1 MFRLF
6 PLMPRG
12 TSPAMSSDEIFSR
25 AARRVRRHHVARAA
39 AADRWLLDRMWQE
52 LAARAADALPAPHSV
67 LLVGEDFGALAG
79 APILSAPQLMRAE
92 PGWRPGWPNP
102 ALACD
107 EDRIDTQGVRF
118 DLILACGTLD
128 SLHDVPGALIL
139 MRRLLNPGGRFFGAM
154 LGAGSLSTLRH
165 IAYGADSAQVARLHP
180 QIDVRAAGDL
190 LARAGFAEPV
200 ADMEIVPARFGTW
213 QRYVRDLRAN
223 GIGNCLTQ
231 RYTLPRATLTQW
243 MNRFDGLRDEDG
255 RVTEEF
261 CPVYLSGA
269 SPIPSQA

>member
-1 MFRLF
+1 
-6 PLMPRG
+6 
-12 TSPAMSSDEIFSR
+12 MSSEEIFSR
-25 AARRVRRHHVARAA
+25 AARRVRRHHVARAVPD
-39 AADRWLLDRMWQE
+39 DRWLLNRMWQD
-52 LAARAADALPAPHSV
+52 LAARATDALPAPRSV

-79 APILSAPQLMRAE
+79 APLLSAPHLLRAE

-107 EDRIDTQGVRF
+107 EDRIDAEGARF

-154 LGAGSLSTLRH
+154 LGGGSLSALRH
-165 IAYGADSAQVARLHP
+165 IAYGADGAQVARLHP

-190 LARAGFAEPV
+190 LARAGFGEPV
-200 ADMEIVPARFGTW
+200 ADMEVIPARYGGW
-213 QRYVRDLRAN
+213 QRYIGDLRAN

-231 RYTLPRATLTQW
+231 RYPLHRETLAQW
-243 MNRFDGLRDEDG
+243 IARFDKLKDERG

>member
-1 MFRLF
+1 
-6 PLMPRG
+6 
-12 TSPAMSSDEIFSR
+12 MSSEEIFSR

-39 AADRWLLDRMWQE
+39 PDDRWVLDRMWQDI
-52 LAARAADALPAPHSV
+52 AARAADAQPSPSSV
-67 LLVGEDFGALAG
+67 LLVGEDFEALTG
-79 APILSAPQLMRAE
+79 MPFLSAQTLVRAD
-92 PGWRPGWPNP
+92 PGWTPRWPNA

-107 EDRIDTQGVRF
+107 EDRIDTQGTRF

-154 LGAGSLSTLRH
+154 LGAGSLSALRQ
-165 IAYGADSAQVARLHP
+165 IAYGAEGAQIARLHP

-190 LARAGFAEPV
+190 LARAGFTEPV
-200 ADMEIVPARFGTW
+200 ADMEVVPARYGNW
-213 QRYVRDLRAN
+213 QRYIADLRAN
-223 GIGNCLTQ
+223 GIGNSLTQ
-231 RYTLPRATLTQW
+231 RYPLPRATLAQW
-243 MNRFDGLRDEDG
+243 VLRFESLKDQDG

-269 SPIPSQA
+269 SPLPSQA

>member
-1 MFRLF
+1 
-6 PLMPRG
+6 
-12 TSPAMSSDEIFSR
+12 MSSDEIFSR

-39 AADRWLLDRMWQE
+39 PGDRWLLDRMWGE
-52 LAARAADALPAPHSV
+52 LAARAMDALPSPQSV

-79 APILSAPQLMRAE
+79 APLLSSPTLFRTD
-92 PGWRPGWPNP
+92 PGWRAGWPNP

-107 EDRIDTQGVRF
+107 EDRIDTHGIRF

-154 LGAGSLSTLRH
+154 LGAGSLITLRQ
-165 IAYGADSAQVARLHP
+165 IVYGGEGAQVARLHP
-180 QIDVRAAGDL
+180 QIDVRAGGDL

-200 ADMEIVPARFGTW
+200 GDMEVVPARYGGW
-213 QRYVRDLRAN
+213 QRYIDDLRAN
-223 GIGNCLTQ
+223 GVGNCLTQ
-231 RYTLPRATLTQW
+231 RHPLPRATLARW
-243 MNRFDGLRDEDG
+243 IDHFNALKDEDG

-261 CPVYLSGA
+261 CPVYLSGT
-269 SPIPSQA
+269 SPFSSQA